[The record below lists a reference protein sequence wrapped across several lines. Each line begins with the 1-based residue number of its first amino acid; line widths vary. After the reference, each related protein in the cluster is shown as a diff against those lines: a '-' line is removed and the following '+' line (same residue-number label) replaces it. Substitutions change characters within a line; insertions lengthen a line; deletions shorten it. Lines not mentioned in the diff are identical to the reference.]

1 MKYIIDFVDNTTA
14 EAIQQWL
21 TANQATIVREFN
33 TFTKTYLI
41 ETLVEPVR
49 TEIIEHINIDAELTT
64 QLLAT
69 LTEAIEPTN
78 LPQGSFDTETDWW
91 KTATI
96 YTAEYDNS
104 TISHA
109 IQGAKTSVYLF
120 DSGIKADHPEFA
132 NANITNLYTV
142 DGSYDDTRGHGT
154 ALASL
159 IVGNTC
165 GITSAQIKNV
175 KIFSTT
181 TVTMLSDFTHALDV
195 TLTAILANPTRY
207 NIVNMS
213 WAIPKNTY
221 IESKI
226 DALINAGAIVVASAG
241 NSGIPVEQV
250 TPASMARV
258 VTVGAY
264 NQSFTPASFSN
275 YSGELSTTPNDT
287 NHGLSGLSG
296 WAPGVDIRVASI
308 NGGTITASGTSLS
321 AAIATACIAFNG
333 DYHYLNDELV
343 YAVTFQPLVN
353 VFKSF
358 GKPNI
363 LDLTDPK
370 YVGSTNK
377 IAIFYNSPTKDQLSH
392 SSLSTS
398 FTVRVYPNVFA
409 AIQFMPSNF
418 IRSMT
423 ITGDIPAG
431 LSLSNGWLVGT
442 ITDDVQ
448 EQYDVKLVATYEFN
462 TGEIASSSI
471 LIKVSTSSDAV
482 PPIDK
487 TIDITLQAGGC
498 EWNTVGQY
506 CQEVDGPGGAC
517 ATGCIN
523 CGTKSF
529 PFCICQF
536 ESECP

>member
-1 MKYIIDFVDNTTA
+1 MKYIIDFVDNTTT
-14 EAIQQWL
+14 ETIQQWL
-21 TANQATIVREFN
+21 TANQATIVQEFN

-96 YTAEYDNS
+96 YTADYDNP
-104 TISHA
+104 TISYA
-109 IQGAKTSVYLF
+109 IQGKNTSVYLF

-181 TVTMLSDFTHALDV
+181 TVTMLSDFTQALDV
-195 TLTAILANPTRY
+195 TLAAILANPTRY

-241 NSGIPVEQV
+241 NSGIPIEQV
-250 TPASMARV
+250 TPASMERV

-287 NHGLSGLSG
+287 NYGLSGLSG

-321 AAIATACIAFNG
+321 AAIVTACITYNG
-333 DYHYLNDELV
+333 DYYYLGEELV
-343 YAVTFQPLVN
+343 YTNGSYPVSTVLS
-353 VFKSF
+353 SF
-358 GKPNI
+358 GKRNI

-377 IAIFYNSPTKDQLSH
+377 IAVFHNGPTKDQITTTELSR
-392 SSLSTS
+392 
-398 FTVRVYPNVFA
+398 FIRYRIYPNVFSA
-409 AIQFMPSNF
+409 MQLMPSNF
-418 IRSMT
+418 IRSVT
-423 ITGDIPAG
+423 VTGDIPAG
-431 LSLSNGWLVGT
+431 LSLSNGWIIGT

-448 EQYDVKLVATYEFN
+448 ESYDVKLVATYEFT

-471 LIKVSTSSDAV
+471 VITVSTSLDAV

-487 TIDITLQAGGC
+487 TIDVTLQLGGC
-498 EWNTVGQY
+498 EWDGVSCAPTVFSG
-506 CQEVDGPGGAC
+506 CDI
-517 ATGCIN
+517 CIN
-523 CGTKSF
+523 CNTKES
-529 PFCICQF
+529 PYCVCQ
-536 ESECP
+536 SPISTECP